1 MHIFVTPRGHA
12 KVLDFGL
19 AKIASRQ
26 GDERSD
32 SPTEQV
38 EEDLTGSGMA
48 LGTVAYMSPEQA
60 RGEPVDHR
68 TDLFSLGAVIY
79 EMATGRRAFSGP
91 STAVVFEAILNRAPP
106 QAAQLNPQV
115 STDLERIIQKA
126 LEKDRD
132 LRYQSV
138 ADLRSDLM
146 RLSRDSGPDSVTTVP
161 PQPSDPSMHRD
172 GEGNDSDAALAVGL
186 FRRHRSTVLAALG
199 GVVVAVAAAGYLLL
213 GGLGPALGPPVRS
226 IAVLPFDNMSG
237 DPDAEYLSAGITD
250 SLINALSRVPNL
262 RVIPRGVAFSYE
274 GAVDPR
280 VVGDELNVQAVIT
293 GRVTARGDAL
303 VIGAELTDVQTVA
316 QLWGQQYTREMADIP
331 ELQDEITRDI
341 LINLR
346 MELGGDEDPR
356 GPPDRFA
363 RRPALTPGARP
374 PLDGRGLERDPEG
387 IRLLMRGRFRMNR
400 QSPDD
405 LLRAREFFQR
415 AIDRDDQNAA
425 AYAGVSYANSM
436 MAMTGAAPPSEAF
449 PRAEAAALNALRL
462 DDRLVE
468 AHLAL
473 GMVRGLWDWD
483 FEGAHTEI
491 QRAIDLD
498 PTHAEAH
505 MAQAFVLN
513 LSGQPEEALVE
524 ARRAADLDPISA
536 PIGHAL
542 GTMLAANG
550 QHDAAVE
557 QLRAT
562 LELEPG
568 FTKGY
573 VSLVQSYLAS
583 DRSSEALETAERVPQ
598 PDTRA
603 LLTALVYAA
612 TQRLDEARELIAPFE
627 TRALAGEPLSV
638 VLAAVYH
645 EMGDTDQALERL
657 QLAVEMREPGVVEF
671 NQLGRFNDLRGD
683 PRFDVILEQLGLP

>member
-1 MHIFVTPRGHA
+1 MIGQSVSHYRIVAQLGAGGMGVVYEAEDTRLGRRVALKFLPEAFSQNAQAVSRFHREARVTSALNHPNICSVFDIGEHDGRQFIVMELLAGETLRERLARGPLPSATLLALAAALADALDAAHAKGIVHRDIKPANIFVTPRGHA

-237 DPDAEYLSAGITD
+237 DPDASARVSERRYHRQSD
-250 SLINALSRVPNL
+250 QCSL
-262 RVIPRGVAFSYE
+262 E
-274 GAVDPR
+274 GAQP
-280 VVGDELNVQAVIT
+280 
-293 GRVTARGDAL
+293 ARDSP
-303 VIGAELTDVQTVA
+303 
-316 QLWGQQYTREMADIP
+316 W
-331 ELQDEITRDI
+331 
-341 LINLR
+341 
-346 MELGGDEDPR
+346 R
-356 GPPDRFA
+356 GF
-363 RRPALTPGARP
+363 
-374 PLDGRGLERDPEG
+374 
-387 IRLLMRGRFRMNR
+387 LL
-400 QSPDD
+400 
-405 LLRAREFFQR
+405 
-415 AIDRDDQNAA
+415 
-425 AYAGVSYANSM
+425 
-436 MAMTGAAPPSEAF
+436 
-449 PRAEAAALNALRL
+449 
-462 DDRLVE
+462 
-468 AHLAL
+468 
-473 GMVRGLWDWD
+473 
-483 FEGAHTEI
+483 
-491 QRAIDLD
+491 
-498 PTHAEAH
+498 
-505 MAQAFVLN
+505 
-513 LSGQPEEALVE
+513 
-524 ARRAADLDPISA
+524 
-536 PIGHAL
+536 
-542 GTMLAANG
+542 
-550 QHDAAVE
+550 
-557 QLRAT
+557 
-562 LELEPG
+562 
-568 FTKGY
+568 
-573 VSLVQSYLAS
+573 
-583 DRSSEALETAERVPQ
+583 
-598 PDTRA
+598 
-603 LLTALVYAA
+603 
-612 TQRLDEARELIAPFE
+612 
-627 TRALAGEPLSV
+627 
-638 VLAAVYH
+638 
-645 EMGDTDQALERL
+645 
-657 QLAVEMREPGVVEF
+657 
-671 NQLGRFNDLRGD
+671 
-683 PRFDVILEQLGLP
+683 